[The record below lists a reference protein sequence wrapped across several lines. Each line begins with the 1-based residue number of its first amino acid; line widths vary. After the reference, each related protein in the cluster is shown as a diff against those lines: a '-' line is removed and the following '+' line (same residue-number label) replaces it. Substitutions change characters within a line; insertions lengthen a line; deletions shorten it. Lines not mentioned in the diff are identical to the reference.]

1 MTTPFLMMGN
11 YEQAGKYIE
20 MSTNSAGIAAE
31 KLAVYQDSLA
41 AKSAKASAAFE
52 SLSMTMINSGLV
64 GAFYDMSA
72 AILNM
77 GAGLPDVVVNIR
89 ELSAALFA
97 LTTAYNA
104 LSASGVGASVRKTF
118 SDLGWP
124 EMTGD
129 IVVPSY
135 GEDAA

>member
-1 MTTPFLMMGN
+1 MTTPFLMMSN

-20 MSTNSAGIAAE
+20 TSTNSAGIAAE

-41 AKSAKASAAFE
+41 AKSAKVSAAFE

-77 GAGLPDVVVNIR
+77 GAGLPDVVVNIGEPIKTD
-89 ELSAALFA
+89 ELSKEELAILPKIVEEK
-97 LTTAYNA
+97 
-104 LSASGVGASVRKTF
+104 VGELMKEI
-118 SDLGWP
+118 L
-124 EMTGD
+124 
-129 IVVPSY
+129 
-135 GEDAA
+135 